1 VITTITYMIM
11 QDRKNFRTIRIFM
24 PTLLFMNEPFK
35 YFCKYVI
42 FFMLVSTRLKQWLRI
57 ISAACRTYVNALC
70 VFIM

>member
-1 VITTITYMIM
+1 
-11 QDRKNFRTIRIFM
+11 M

-42 FFMLVSTRLKQWLRI
+42 FCMLVSTRLKQWLRI
-57 ISAACRTYVNALC
+57 ISPACRTYVNALC